1 MKLMLVSFSRV
12 GALLA
17 INLLFLMVWGF
28 AGLGKLLGGMP
39 SWFESKFGSTI
50 LARVPGLTVSFWLL
64 TGAELVALLLGVIAL
79 FRGEFV
85 GWCRPIW
92 LTAMLVWSLF
102 VFLGL
107 CFGQWLT
114 GDFNGTF
121 QLFTYFGI
129 TLLTLHFVKLDM
141 TPRGPLVVER

>member
-17 INLLFLMVWGF
+17 INLLFIMVWGF
-28 AGLGKLLGGMP
+28 AGLGKLLNGMP
-39 SWFESKFGSTI
+39 SWFDSKFGSTI
-50 LARVPGLTVSFWLL
+50 LARVPGLTITFWLL
-64 TGAELVALLLGVIAL
+64 AGSELLALLLAAIAL
-79 FRGEFV
+79 LRGEFL
-85 GWCRPIW
+85 GRFRPTW

-102 VFLGL
+102 VFVGL

-114 GDFNGTF
+114 ADFNGTF
-121 QLFTYFGI
+121 QLFTYFGV
-129 TLLTLHFVKLDM
+129 TLVALHFVKLDM